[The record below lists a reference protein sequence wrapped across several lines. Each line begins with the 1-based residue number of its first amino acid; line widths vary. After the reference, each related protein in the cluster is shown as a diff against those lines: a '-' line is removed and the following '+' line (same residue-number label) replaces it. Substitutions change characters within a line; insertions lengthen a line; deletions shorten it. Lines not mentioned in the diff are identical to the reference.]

1 MKKQGILISILI
13 FFISSF
19 QIYGRRADYDSTNEE
34 ELTTILKK
42 CAEYCERL
50 DKSSLFF
57 ICKEKIK
64 EIRYHPTLGDT
75 NVFVYDYQ
83 LIRKNKKITEQR
95 ILIEENGL
103 KRHEKDAQLKTKLF
117 YYKNITF
124 GPYGLLS
131 ESQQQHY
138 DYKIVNEDKFNNEEA
153 LVIEAIPKSVEVSH
167 DLYGKAWVRK
177 ADFSILKIEWE
188 QKSIENFKVSES
200 IAKFF
205 NAEPLI
211 SLVAIYGFEKN
222 GIRFPSEF
230 SIIEA
235 YINKSTLNKSVRSRT
250 TISYD
255 DYKFFTVE
263 TEVKH

>member
-1 MKKQGILISILI
+1 VKKQGIFISILI
-13 FFISSF
+13 FFIFPF
-19 QIYGRRADYDSTNEE
+19 QIYGQKVDHDSTNQE
-34 ELTTILKK
+34 ELKTILKM

-57 ICKEKIK
+57 VCKEKIK

-117 YYKNITF
+117 YYKNVIF
-124 GPYGLLS
+124 GPNGLLS
-131 ESQQQHY
+131 ESQQQHF
-138 DYKIVNEDKFNNEEA
+138 DYKIVNEDRFDGEEA
-153 LVIEAIPKSVEVSH
+153 MVIEAIPKTGEVSE
-167 DLYGKAWVRK
+167 DLYGKVWVKK

-188 QKSIENFKVSES
+188 QKSIENFEVSES

-211 SLVAIYGFEKN
+211 SVVAIYGFEKN

-230 SIIEA
+230 SITEA
-235 YINKSTLNKSVRSRT
+235 YINKISLNKSVRSRT
-250 TISYD
+250 IISYD
-255 DYKFFTVE
+255 NYKFFTVE
-263 TEVKH
+263 TEVKY

>member
-1 MKKQGILISILI
+1 M
-13 FFISSF
+13 
-19 QIYGRRADYDSTNEE
+19 
-34 ELTTILKK
+34 
-42 CAEYCERL
+42 CAEYCEKL
-50 DKSSLFF
+50 DRSSLFF
-57 ICKEKIK
+57 VCKEKIK
-64 EIRYHPTLGDT
+64 EITYHPSLGDT
-75 NVFVYDYQ
+75 NVYVYDYQ
-83 LIRKNKKITEQR
+83 LIQKNKRITEKR
-95 ILIEENGL
+95 TLIEENGL

-117 YYKNITF
+117 YHKNIIF

-138 DYKIVNEDKFNNEEA
+138 DYKIVKEDKFNGEEA
-153 LVIEAIPKSVEVSH
+153 IVIETVPKSVEVSH
-167 DLYGKAWVRK
+167 DLYGKVWVRK
-177 ADFSILKIEWE
+177 TDFSILKIEWE
-188 QKSIENFKVSES
+188 QKSIENYEVSES

-205 NAEPLI
+205 HAEPQI

-235 YINKSTLNKSVRSRT
+235 YINEISLNRSVRSKT

-263 TEVKH
+263 TEVKY

>member
-1 MKKQGILISILI
+1 M
-13 FFISSF
+13 
-19 QIYGRRADYDSTNEE
+19 
-34 ELTTILKK
+34 
-42 CAEYCERL
+42 
-50 DKSSLFF
+50 
-57 ICKEKIK
+57 
-64 EIRYHPTLGDT
+64 
-75 NVFVYDYQ
+75 
-83 LIRKNKKITEQR
+83 
-95 ILIEENGL
+95 
-103 KRHEKDAQLKTKLF
+103 F

-153 LVIEAIPKSVEVSH
+153 LVIEAIPKSEEVSH

-188 QKSIENFKVSES
+188 QKSIENFEVSES

-211 SLVAIYGFEKN
+211 SVVAIYGFEKN

-230 SIIEA
+230 SITEA
-235 YINKSTLNKSVRSRT
+235 YINKVSLNKSARSRT
-250 TISYD
+250 SISYD

-263 TEVKH
+263 TEVKY